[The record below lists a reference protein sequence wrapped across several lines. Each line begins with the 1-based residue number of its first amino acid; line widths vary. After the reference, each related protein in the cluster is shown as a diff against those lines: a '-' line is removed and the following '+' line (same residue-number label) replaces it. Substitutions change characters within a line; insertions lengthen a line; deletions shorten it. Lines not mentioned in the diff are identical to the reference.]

1 MIINNMREI
10 VLDIETQ
17 NLIER
22 GNGGMNKLKI
32 SFVGIFDYQTRTYDG
47 FFEQDLPRLWKILEH
62 SDRIIGY
69 NTKGF
74 DVPVMNGYYPGDLFK
89 IGQLDMME
97 EVAKHTGF
105 RLKLDDLAHATLGI
119 GKSGSGLDAVKYWQA
134 GELDKLREY
143 CLMDVKVTKEL
154 YEHGRTQGKVFYFD
168 RFKNEKIEVPVNF
181 IPPKIEKPAMNLS
194 LGF

>member
-1 MIINNMREI
+1 MREI

-17 NLIER
+17 NIFER
-22 GNGGMNKLKI
+22 GNRDATKLKI
-32 SFVGIFDYQTRTYDG
+32 SFVGIFDYESRAYDG
-47 FFEQDLPRLWKILEH
+47 FFEADLPRLWKILEH
-62 SDRIIGY
+62 CDRIIGY

-74 DVPVMNGYYPGDLFK
+74 DIPVMNAYYPGDLLK

-97 EVAKHTGF
+97 EVVKFTGF

-143 CLMDVKVTKEL
+143 CLQDVKVTKEL

-168 RFKNEKIEVPVNF
+168 RFRNDKIEVPVNF
-181 IPPKIEKPAMNLS
+181 MPPKIKNPSINLS

>member
-1 MIINNMREI
+1 MREI

-17 NLIER
+17 NIFER
-22 GNGGMNKLKI
+22 GNRDATKLKI
-32 SFVGIFDYQTRTYDG
+32 SFVGIFDYESRTYDG

-74 DVPVMNGYYPGDLFK
+74 DIPVMNAYYPGDLLK
-89 IGQLDMME
+89 IGQLDIME
-97 EVAKHTGF
+97 EIVKHTGF
-105 RLKLDDLAHATLGI
+105 RLKLDDIAQATLGI

-134 GELDKLREY
+134 GELDKLRDY
-143 CLMDVKVTKEL
+143 CLQDVKVTKDL
-154 YEHGRTQGKVFYFD
+154 YEHGRTKGKVFYFD

-181 IPPKIEKPAMNLS
+181 MPLKINKPAINLS